1 MPRVIVTENA
11 AQGLERCR
19 LFLAEKNPQA
29 ATRAAQA
36 IGRQFMLL
44 ETNPGIG
51 RPLADHP
58 ALRELIIDFGDT
70 GYIALYRHDV
80 ELDAVFVLAFRHQKE
95 AGY

>member
-19 LFLAEKNPQA
+19 RFLAEKNPQA
-29 ATRAAQA
+29 ARRAAQA
-36 IGRQFMLL
+36 IERQFMLL

-58 ALRELIIDFGDT
+58 ALREFIPT
-70 GYIALYRHDV
+70 STVYSV
-80 ELDAVFVLAFRHQKE
+80 K
-95 AGY
+95 

>member
-1 MPRVIVTENA
+1 MPRVIITENA
-11 AQGLERCR
+11 GQGLDRCR
-19 LFLAEKNPQA
+19 RFLAEKNPQA
-29 ATRAAQA
+29 ARRAAQA

-58 ALRELIIDFGDT
+58 ALRELIIGFGDT
-70 GYIALYRHDV
+70 GYIALYRHDM
-80 ELDAVFVLAFRHQKE
+80 ELDAVYVLAFRHQKE

>member
-19 LFLAEKNPQA
+19 RFLAEKNPQA

-58 ALRELIIDFGDT
+58 ALRELVIGFGNT
-70 GYIALYRHDV
+70 GYIALYRHNV
-80 ELDAVFVLAFRHQKE
+80 ELDAVYVLAFRHQKE